1 MTGGDFYFLLEG
13 VLSLNLLKYSIFAI
27 LGAIS
32 YGTLSTMIKFGF
44 KDGFTSGELVGSQ
57 YIIGWVIIAAI
68 YLFSFNYKI
77 SWKNAGQLL
86 ITGALTA
93 LVGITYAVSVSEL
106 PASIAVVF
114 FFQFTWIGV
123 VIESIMTRTWP
134 SKSKLVAVLLL
145 LMGSLCAGAIFEQSL
160 ASLSIKGVLFG
171 LLAALFYALYMVLSS
186 KVATKEAAP
195 KRLFFIGTGALLT
208 VSFTTNPLHIVT
220 QLTETSLWRYGLL
233 LGVLGVVLPF
243 LLFAISMPKIGAGLG
258 TILCAAELPSAM
270 IVSVIFLGEL
280 VTPLQWTGMILIVL
294 GIIAPELLRR
304 ISFKHQSGNKLVP
317 HNRHG

>member
-1 MTGGDFYFLLEG
+1 M
-13 VLSLNLLKYSIFAI
+13 NLLKYSIFAI

-32 YGTLSTMIKFGF
+32 YGTLSTMIKLGYKEGF
-44 KDGFTSGELVGSQ
+44 SSGELIGSQ
-57 YIIGWVIIAAI
+57 YTVGWVMIAVI
-68 YLFSFNYKI
+68 YLFSFNYKT
-77 SWKNAGQLL
+77 SWKNAGQLV
-86 ITGALTA
+86 ITGAMTA

-123 VIESIMTRTWP
+123 VIESLMTRTWP
-134 SKSKLVAVLLL
+134 SKSKLVAILLL
-145 LMGSLCAGAIFEQSL
+145 LIGSLCAGAIFEQTL

-171 LLAALFYALYMVLSS
+171 LLAAFFYALYMVLSS

-208 VSFTTNPLHIVT
+208 VSFTTNPIHIVT

-243 LLFAISMPKIGAGLG
+243 LLFAISMPKLGAGLG

-270 IVSVIFLGEL
+270 IVSVIFLGEV
-280 VTPLQWTGMILIVL
+280 VTPIQWTGMILIVL
-294 GIIAPELLRR
+294 GIIAPEIMRR
-304 ISFKHQSGNKLVP
+304 MSFKHQSGNTLV
-317 HNRHG
+317 HQ